1 MGGLILNCLFLIFDV
16 GIYFGVFLMILS
28 PTTGLLLSL
37 IPVAFWLWKYFQATQ
52 YQPTKKQ
59 CPNCHG
65 NNIEFGFK
73 NNGSITT
80 FGENTAITSNM
91 NQKIAI
97 CKDCGTSFPFSA
109 SNEIA
114 GYKASRMK
122 LVVFF
127 AVIAIVIYLIA
138 PIWQRM

>member
-28 PTTGLLLSL
+28 PT
-37 IPVAFWLWKYFQATQ
+37 
-52 YQPTKKQ
+52 
-59 CPNCHG
+59 
-65 NNIEFGFK
+65 
-73 NNGSITT
+73 
-80 FGENTAITSNM
+80 ITSNM
-91 NQKIAI
+91 HQKIAI

-127 AVIAIVIYLIA
+127 TVIAVVIYLIA